1 MWFLSGVKHGIWTSG
16 GLRIYGCDGKGER
29 QRRIPG
35 DGEAEGTVTDAISS
49 PPPSM
54 GVTPVIMWIKWQKTG
69 HARLLS
75 ARSAAA
81 AARARVARLCP
92 FLSFSIKMNNF
103 QPYKLSQR
111 SVKIPYGIKP
121 YKA

>member
-1 MWFLSGVKHGIWTSG
+1 MAAT
-16 GLRIYGCDGKGER
+16 GKGER

-35 DGEAEGTVTDAISS
+35 DGEAEAEKTVTDAISS
-49 PPPSM
+49 PPPSK

-69 HARLLS
+69 HARPL
-75 ARSAAA
+75 ARCPAPACLAMATARPAAA
-81 AARARVARLCP
+81 AVARARVARLCP

-111 SVKIPYGIKP
+111 SVKISYGIKP
-121 YKA
+121 YNA